1 MVTELA
7 DEGPFDMADVAAAA
21 ARLAHG
27 ARAVGA
33 PAKEVTPPPPERR
46 ESAPARDDDEEPKVR
61 LSMAVGK
68 KDGIRPAD
76 VVGSIANEAGISGRE
91 IGPIEIRDEITY
103 VTIPA
108 RYRDDVIAKLGGT
121 RFRGRPVNL
130 RVAGK
135 EAPARF
141 DRDAGKRSFV
151 PKRPFTGKRDDRP
164 ARPGKP
170 FAAKGKPFPPKGK
183 PKKR

>member
-1 MVTELA
+1 
-7 DEGPFDMADVAAAA
+7 VAAAA

-27 ARAVGA
+27 ARAVGTPVAEA
-33 PAKEVTPPPPERR
+33 PAPPPPARR
-46 ESAPARDDDEEPKVR
+46 ESAPPRDDEEPKVR

-108 RYRDDVIAKLGGT
+108 RYRDEVIAKLGGT

-130 RVAGK
+130 RVAGPEK
-135 EAPARF
+135 PARF

-151 PKRPFTGKRDDRP
+151 PKKPFTRNDRP
-164 ARPGKP
+164 ARAGKP
-170 FAAKGKPFPPKGK
+170 FPPKGKPFGAKGKPFPPKGK
-183 PKKR
+183 TKKR